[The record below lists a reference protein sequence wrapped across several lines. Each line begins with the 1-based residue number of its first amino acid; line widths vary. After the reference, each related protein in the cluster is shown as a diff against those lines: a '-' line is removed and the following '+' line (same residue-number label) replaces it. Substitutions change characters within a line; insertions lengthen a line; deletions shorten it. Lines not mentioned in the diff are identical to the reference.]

1 MSGSDLDRFM
11 LACSDLNQPA
21 KSRLFQNRPGLKD
34 IKVQSRPTTQPASF
48 QTSVKARDW
57 SQLDLGDAFS
67 QAAPPQPAPSLS
79 PAAAPQSVD
88 VKADSDWDE
97 FDEFQSCPPPPAPAL
112 SAPLLAPTSLTGSSA
127 LATAFLPPAAGLSQ
141 NVLQSG
147 PVPSDFV
154 APPSAGTGWPPQAE
168 PVAAAAYTPVPAVQP
183 AAKPTRFRQ
192 GLVPFNAYPKHD
204 GSLLDQSPVAEESA
218 PSPYDG
224 RRGIYTQEKEIRR
237 LPTSESLPPSG
248 AAVDQLFAQSW
259 SPLTSNTS
267 NNTGQGWN
275 EPVAIGTPNLLEL
288 ETPSNLPPSVSSNQS
303 NPVAAPAPSLDVFAG
318 SQAPAP
324 DSFSAPL
331 VPLQLDLGGVSVSTK
346 PEEAAD
352 EDFGEFVSVERPSAS
367 GASSRHGSLP
377 SLDLQ
382 VAPAAEAGEVS
393 PLEPDRRDTDGEPA
407 AAKPDKYDSI
417 RQEVMSPPTMARS
430 ALVAE
435 WRRCLQACY
444 ELIQEGVALFGSVDS
459 QRTCSEVAGSR
470 QGARYMDNLSRVYR
484 VASRIERACE
494 RHSCVKEL
502 ELVLSE
508 TCKAWANLTSFV
520 ANSPAQTASEV
531 RDCWSEVGASSPA
544 YCGVCLLPAEEAAG
558 DEPTLACAGHQY
570 HACCANLW
578 VNRVADVLPALR
590 P

>member
-1 MSGSDLDRFM
+1 MEYTLQFWGGELTDGDVQRGSQCRTTDSPERSQADCCGRQHRQSTETNLHPAHSHLTMSGSDLDRFM

-34 IKVQSRPTTQPASF
+34 IKVN
-48 QTSVKARDW
+48 
-57 SQLDLGDAFS
+57 
-67 QAAPPQPAPSLS
+67 
-79 PAAAPQSVD
+79 

-127 LATAFLPPAAGLSQ
+127 LATAFLPPAPGLSQ

-154 APPSAGTGWPPQAE
+154 APRPPSAGTGWPPQAE
-168 PVAAAAYTPVPAVQP
+168 PVAAAAYTPVPAVLP

-192 GLVPFNAYPKHD
+192 GLVPFNAYPKQD
-204 GSLLDQSPVAEESA
+204 GSLLDQSP
-218 PSPYDG
+218 
-224 RRGIYTQEKEIRR
+224 
-237 LPTSESLPPSG
+237 
-248 AAVDQLFAQSW
+248 
-259 SPLTSNTS
+259 
-267 NNTGQGWN
+267 
-275 EPVAIGTPNLLEL
+275 
-288 ETPSNLPPSVSSNQS
+288 
-303 NPVAAPAPSLDVFAG
+303 APASDN
-318 SQAPAP
+318 
-324 DSFSAPL
+324 FSTPL
-331 VPLQLDLGGVSVSTK
+331 VPLQLDLGGVSVAAK

-407 AAKPDKYDSI
+407 AAKPDKYDSF

-444 ELIQEGVALFGSVDS
+444 ELIQEGVALFGSVDN

-470 QGARYMDNLSRVYR
+470 QGARYIDNLSRVYR

-531 RDCWSEVGASSPA
+531 RDCWSEVGASSPV
-544 YCGVCLLPAEEAAG
+544 YCGVCLLPAEEVAG